1 MKRITAK
8 VITISSQ
15 MLVVGLFLFILF
27 TGEGNN
33 DKVTVVNNEN
43 FDKMADRTLS
53 LFEKEELMTSDLDE
67 SVVVVLEDNTIT
79 EEEESNEVE
88 EEIIVPEDGLV
99 GETND
104 VLEEETTENH
114 NVSNIESV
122 IETYTGILT
131 GYGPDC
137 AGCGNYNTGKV
148 VTSSGYHIANIV
160 DGAIEPAFTITYN
173 DSEYGEVRIVA
184 ADDDI
189 PFYSIV
195 RITVPGW
202 DEPVMAIVL
211 DRGSTVGFD
220 NCRSSSGCLTQF
232 DLLYASESESLGK
245 TQNVKFELL
254 RSGM

>member
-88 EEIIVPEDGLV
+88 EE
-99 GETND
+99 ETI
-104 VLEEETTENH
+104 T
-114 NVSNIESV
+114 ESV
-122 IETYTGILT
+122 PLETVLETYTGILT